1 VSPRSLVHAWDT
13 FFFSPQSPT
22 PVALY
27 RIFYG
32 LLVVT
37 TLALLHGDWLTWY
50 GVNAFMRIETMHKVE
65 PGIRLNLFLVMP
77 QNDTWVQAFFWVFL
91 LFAVFLTVGFLSRF
105 SSIAVFLCLLSVH
118 QRNLFILHS
127 GDTLLRATGFFLMF
141 APAGAAISVDRLW
154 RLRSGKEGLAIKP
167 RSPWAQRMIQIQ
179 MSLAYLS
186 TFLWKIRGSE
196 WLNGTA
202 LYYTTRLA
210 EFQRF
215 PMPTLEPGIILRLA
229 TWSALFVEFAAGV
242 LVWIRK
248 LRYWVLL
255 LGLCLHLF
263 IEYSMN
269 VPLFQWV
276 IMATY
281 VCFIDPADL
290 SRAWAWVRRQCGSG
304 LVDVLYDGSRADTAG
319 LANVLL
325 ALDVFGRLHVTDRQA
340 AGAPAAWTD
349 ASDTKTNARFIVL
362 ADGSAY
368 EGFKGLLMI
377 SRLVPLLW
385 PLAPFSFL
393 PGQGRPSLKA
403 AKATK

>member
-1 VSPRSLVHAWDT
+1 VSPRSLVNAWDT

-37 TLALLHGDWLTWY
+37 TLGLLHGDWLTWY

-65 PGIRLNLFLVMP
+65 PGIRLNLFLVIP
-77 QNDTWVQAFFWVFL
+77 QNDTWVLVFFWVFL
-91 LFAVFLTVGFLSRF
+91 MFAVFLTVGFLSRF
-105 SSIAVFLCLLSVH
+105 SSIAVFLCLLSIH

-154 RLRSGKEGLAIKP
+154 RLRRGKEGLAIQP

-186 TFLWKIRGSE
+186 TFLWKMRGSE

-215 PMPTLEPGIILRLA
+215 PMPALENGVILRLA

-290 SRAWAWVRRQCGSG
+290 SRAWAWVRRRLGGS
-304 LVDVLYDGSRADTAG
+304 VVEVLYDPSRDGAAG
-319 LANVLL
+319 LANVLR
-325 ALDVFGRLHVTDRQA
+325 ALDVFGRLNVTER
-340 AGAPAAWTD
+340 
-349 ASDTKTNARFIVL
+349 KTNGASAPWVDLSEAQAHTRFTVR
-362 ADGSAY
+362 ANGSVY
-368 EGFKGLLMI
+368 EGFTSLLMI

-385 PLAPFSFL
+385 PLAPLSFL
-393 PGQGRPSLKA
+393 SGRCRPSLKA